1 MKVKRYIRILA
12 AILLAIALPSCG
24 VFRPITDVPA
34 HPSETTASDTTDVL
48 TPEAS
53 VEDIPIANIPED
65 VLPPEKKVVSF
76 VGAGDNIVYYGNVR
90 DAASCAVAAATS
102 SGMVGTAAKSSSTK
116 GVDSSC
122 SPMARTARER
132 CWRTV
137 TVECKWF
144 LRFMRAM

>member
-1 MKVKRYIRILA
+1 MKRYICILA

-24 VFRPITDVPA
+24 VFRPVTDAPVQ
-34 HPSETTASDTTDVL
+34 PSETAASDITDVL

-90 DAASCAVAAATS
+90 DAASCAVPGVIFFTFFS
-102 SGMVGTAAKSSSTK
+102 IPYFLIFGTDSVAHLPPFVKPLAGKTK
-116 GVDSSC
+116 M
-122 SPMARTARER
+122 SP
-132 CWRTV
+132 
-137 TVECKWF
+137 
-144 LRFMRAM
+144 RFEK